1 MGVGRAE
8 LESLISQT
16 PVAPA
21 AQGKGRG
28 WAFTAGERGICSTWE
43 RSQKPSWRRWPF
55 SQTLKVGKKA
65 WCK

>member
-28 WAFTAGERGICSTWE
+28 WDIY
-43 RSQKPSWRRWPF
+43 SWRKGHLF
-55 SQTLKVGKKA
+55 HLGTLPEAFLEEVAFQPNLEG
-65 WCK
+65 WEEGLV